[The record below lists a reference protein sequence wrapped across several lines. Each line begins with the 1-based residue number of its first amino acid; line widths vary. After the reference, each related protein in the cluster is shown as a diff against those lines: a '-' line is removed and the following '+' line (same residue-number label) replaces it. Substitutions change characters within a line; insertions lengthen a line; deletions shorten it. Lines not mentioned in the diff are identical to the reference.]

1 MFMNLNLSVVKWFF
15 TSFMEAN
22 SSLAACFVITLLLCD
37 VTFLLPFSIGLE
49 SDLVATYICASSY
62 TFLIYVSYF

>member
-1 MFMNLNLSVVKWFF
+1 
-15 TSFMEAN
+15 
-22 SSLAACFVITLLLCD
+22 LLCD